1 MEQTLNEG
9 IRKARNVADIIK
21 EYIIP
26 IIVALVVAGGTYATL
41 NIKLDTA
48 IKDLTRLQSE
58 VYANEEQGVEEHGE
72 LLQRIAGMEAK
83 VDYIYEWV
91 KELRQGD

>member
-1 MEQTLNEG
+1 MTKFETKKPIAE
-9 IRKARNVADIIK
+9 IIK

-26 IIVALVVAGGTYATL
+26 IIVALVVAGGTYASI
-41 NIKLDTA
+41 NMKLDNA
-48 IKDLTRLQSE
+48 VRDLAELKTEVFAHESE
-58 VYANEEQGVEEHGE
+58 GETEHNE

-91 KELRQGD
+91 KELRGTR